1 MTRAPRRP
9 RGKLGPE
16 DEALWREVTRR
27 ATPLHPAG
35 RGPGGVHSGDD
46 PLPPPPVAAPT
57 AGPEAPPKVPASRRL
72 RPHAPATPPAART
85 GLARVDLTE
94 CDLSPVGRPA
104 AGLDRRTAERLRRG
118 LRQPGLRL
126 DLHGMTAERAHLAL
140 DRCIARALAEGERL
154 ILVITG
160 KGGRRR
166 GPDDA
171 PFMRE
176 DRGVLRQQAP
186 EWLRSGPHARHI
198 VGIYQ
203 AHQRHGGAGAF
214 YVYLKKRR

>member
-1 MTRAPRRP
+1 MSRAPRRP
-9 RGKLGPE
+9 RRLGAE
-16 DEALWREVTRR
+16 DEALWHEVARR
-27 ATPLHPAG
+27 TTPLDPTLRARAPEPAAETET
-35 RGPGGVHSGDD
+35 PAPSA
-46 PLPPPPVAAPT
+46 AAPEPT
-57 AGPEAPPKVPASRRL
+57 PKAPATRRL
-72 RPHAPATPPAART
+72 RPHGPATPPAPRID
-85 GLARVDLTE
+85 LAERG
-94 CDLSPVGRPA
+94 LSPVGRPV
-104 AGLDRRTAERLRRG
+104 AGLDRRNAERLRRG
-118 LRQPGLRL
+118 MRQPEARI

-140 DRCIARALAEGERL
+140 DRCIAQALAQGERL
-154 ILVITG
+154 LLVITG

-176 DRGVLRQQAP
+176 DCGVLRQQAP

>member
-1 MTRAPRRP
+1 MSRAPRRP
-9 RGKLGPE
+9 RRLGPE
-16 DEALWREVTRR
+16 DEALWDEVARR
-27 ATPLHPAG
+27 TTPLDPVGRARAPEPAAE
-35 RGPGGVHSGDD
+35 PEEK
-46 PLPPPPVAAPT
+46 PAPS
-57 AGPEAPPKVPASRRL
+57 AGTPEPAPKTPATRRL
-72 RPHAPATPPAART
+72 RPLGSATPPSPRID
-85 GLARVDLTE
+85 LAER
-94 CDLSPVGRPA
+94 DLSPVGRPV
-104 AGLDRRTAERLRRG
+104 AGLDRRTAERLCRG
-118 LRQPGLRL
+118 LRQPEIRI

-140 DRCIARALAEGERL
+140 DRCIAQALAQGGRL
-154 ILVITG
+154 LLVITG

-166 GPDDA
+166 GADDA